1 MAEMTLQ
8 AAIDQIKEDLAAQV
22 QLRGPFADTAEV
34 PTPYDQSDI
43 YLIGSAAPSAL
54 STGALGGPGGDQPIL
69 VRIGS
74 TEVDLSGYYDKEEVD
89 DLLDE
94 KVNVATAADEI
105 MVDY

>member
-1 MAEMTLQ
+1 MTLQ
-8 AAIDQIKEDLAAQV
+8 EAIDQIKEDLAAQV
-22 QLRGPFADTAEV
+22 VMRGPFPTVGDV

-43 YLIGSAAPSAL
+43 YLIGSAPPYAL
-54 STGALGGPGGDQPIL
+54 YKGALGGPGGDQPIL
-69 VRIGS
+69 VSIGS
-74 TEVDLSGYYDKEEVD
+74 TDVDLSNYYDKEEVD